1 MSIQEGNK
9 KKHVDKIDIE
19 PIANQTMTDQVE
31 ERLRS
36 FFRAQGFKPGD
47 AIPKEMELAEALNVS
62 RNIVREALS
71 RLRMFGM
78 VDSRKKRGMII
89 AEPDILSGI
98 EKTMDTNLLG
108 ETMLKQ
114 LFEFRLVLEMGM
126 GDLLLLRITDK
137 DLKKLD
143 QIVLEEE
150 QKAVSRMDHLKYE
163 VGFHGMLY
171 TITGNETLMRFQK
184 MLMPVFQ
191 YTLKVSM
198 GLDEKVRHGP
208 VTHRDLVRLLREG
221 DPDSFRGAIRKHFD
235 PYFLLLTSGEAKMQT

>member
-1 MSIQEGNK
+1 MSIQEGNQ
-9 KKHVDKIDIE
+9 KKHVEKIDIE
-19 PIANQTMTDQVE
+19 PITNQTMTDQVE
-31 ERLRS
+31 DRLRS

-126 GDLLLLRITDK
+126 GDLLFLRVTEK

-150 QKAVSRMDHLKYE
+150 EKAVSRIDHLKYE
-163 VGFHGMLY
+163 VDFHGMLY
-171 TITGNETLMRFQK
+171 KITGNETLMRFQK

-198 GLDEKVRHGP
+198 GLDEKVRHGL

-221 DPDSFRGAIRKHFD
+221 DPDSFRKAIRNHFD
-235 PYFLLLTSGEAKMQT
+235 PYFLLLTGGATRI

>member
-1 MSIQEGNK
+1 MSIQQK
-9 KKHVDKIDIE
+9 KQKKNAEKIDIE

-47 AIPKEMELAEALNVS
+47 AIPKEMELAEALSVS

-71 RLRMFGM
+71 RMRMFGM
-78 VDSRKKRGMII
+78 IDSRKRRGMII

-108 ETMLKQ
+108 DLMLNQ
-114 LFEFRLVLEMGM
+114 LFEFRLVLEMGLS
-126 GDLLLLRITDK
+126 DLLFLRITEK
-137 DLKKLD
+137 DLIKLEK
-143 QIVLEEE
+143 IVLEEE
-150 QKAVSRMDHLKYE
+150 QKAVSRVDHLKYE
-163 VGFHGMLY
+163 VDFHGMLY
-171 TITGNETLMRFQK
+171 KITGNETLMRFQK
-184 MLMPVFQ
+184 MLISVFQ
-191 YTLKVSM
+191 YTLKVTM

-221 DPDSFRGAIRKHFD
+221 DPDSFRLAIRKHFD
-235 PYFLLLTSGEAKMQT
+235 PYFLLLNESVTKK